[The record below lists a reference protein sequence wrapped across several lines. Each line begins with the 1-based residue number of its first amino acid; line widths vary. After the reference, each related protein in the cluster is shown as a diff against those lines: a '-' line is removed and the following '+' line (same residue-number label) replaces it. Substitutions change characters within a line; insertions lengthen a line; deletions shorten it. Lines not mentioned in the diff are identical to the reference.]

1 MRRTFATELHKNMK
15 TNSNIIVIVADLG
28 YGMFDQ
34 IKNDFPDRFY
44 NVGAAEQSMLDMAVG
59 MALNGKIPVCY
70 SITPF
75 LLYRG
80 FETIRNYINH
90 ESIPVKLVGSGR
102 GKDYSHDGIS
112 HWALE
117 DKEIMKNFKNIM
129 ISYPSRKENIAET
142 LYLLLKYEAPVYL
155 NLER

>member
-59 MALNGKIPVCY
+59 LAMSGKIPVCY

>member
-59 MALNGKIPVCY
+59 LAMSGKIPVCY

-102 GKDYSHDGIS
+102 GKDYTHDGIS

-117 DKEIMKNFKNIM
+117 DNEIMKNFKNIM
-129 ISYPSRKENIAET
+129 TIYPEKKEHID
-142 LYLLLKYEAPVYL
+142 EAVYWMINYKTPFYL

>member
-59 MALNGKIPVCY
+59 LAMSGKIPVCY

-155 NLER
+155 NLEI